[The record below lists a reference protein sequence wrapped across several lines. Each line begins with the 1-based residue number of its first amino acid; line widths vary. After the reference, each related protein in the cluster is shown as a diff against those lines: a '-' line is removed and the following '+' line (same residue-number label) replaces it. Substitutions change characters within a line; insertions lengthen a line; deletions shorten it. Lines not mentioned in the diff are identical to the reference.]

1 MSLRSKSLALACAF
15 LAATAAAAWA
25 QPMKFDFGSGKVAP
39 GFTQILPATVF
50 TAERGYGF
58 DLGSKVVAV
67 DRGGDDALRGDFC
80 TGDGPFFF
88 SVVLPEGNYNVTVT
102 LGDAAGETTSTLKAE
117 SRRLM
122 LEKVRTAAGKFE
134 TRTFTV
140 NIRRPAIASGGRVR
154 LKEREKDY
162 LHWDDKLTIEFN
174 GARPCVAALEIT
186 PAPGAATVWLLG
198 DSTVTDQPHEPWN
211 SWGQMITRFFGPGV
225 ALANHAESGESWKSS
240 LGAGRV
246 DKVWSAIKA
255 GDYVFA
261 QFGHNDMKDRAPD
274 ALATYEGNVE
284 RFVDEARKRGATP
297 VLVTSME
304 RKAGVERD
312 TLGDYPKVV
321 REVAAR
327 KGIALI
333 DLHATSKVLYRA
345 LGADLGRA
353 FQDGTHHNAY
363 GSYELARC
371 IVEGIKAKRLGLAK
385 FLVTDLPPFDP
396 AHPDPVGAF
405 SVPPSPQS
413 SAAKPD
419 GN

>member
-1 MSLRSKSLALACAF
+1 MSLQSKSLALVCALF
-15 LAATAAAAWA
+15 AATAGA
-25 QPMKFDFGSGKVAP
+25 QPLKFDFGSGKVAP
-39 GFTQILPATVF
+39 GFTQILPAAVF
-50 TAERGYGF
+50 TPERGYGF

-80 TGDGPFFF
+80 TSDQPFFF
-88 SVVLPEGNYNVTVT
+88 SAVLPEGNYKVTVT
-102 LGDAAGETTSTLKAE
+102 LGDAAGESANTVKAE

-122 LEKVRTAAGKFE
+122 LEKVQTAAGKFE

-140 NIRRPAIASGGRVR
+140 NIRRPAIGSAGRVR

-174 GARPCVAALEIT
+174 GARPCVAALEIA
-186 PAPGAATVWLLG
+186 PAPDAITVFLLG
-198 DSTVTDQPHEPWN
+198 DSTVTDQPHEPWS
-211 SWGQMITRFFGPGV
+211 SWGQMLTRFFGPGV
-225 ALANHAESGESWKSS
+225 AVANYAESGESWKSS

-246 DKVWSAIKA
+246 DKVWSAVKA

-274 ALATYEGNVE
+274 ALAMYQQNVE
-284 RFVDEARKRGATP
+284 RFVDEALKRGATP

-327 KGIALI
+327 KGVALI
-333 DLHATSKVLYRA
+333 DLHATSKVFYRA

-371 IVEGIKAKRLGLAK
+371 LVEGIKANRLGLAK

-396 AHPDPVGAF
+396 AHPDPVGTF
-405 SVPPSPQS
+405 SVPASPQS